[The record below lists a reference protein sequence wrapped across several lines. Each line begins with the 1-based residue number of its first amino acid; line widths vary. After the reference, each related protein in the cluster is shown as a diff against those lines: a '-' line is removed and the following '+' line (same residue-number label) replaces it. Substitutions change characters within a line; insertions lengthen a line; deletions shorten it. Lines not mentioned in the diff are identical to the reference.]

1 MSKLGETDH
10 VATEGASS
18 KRNRAIFAGLALG
31 IVLFLVA
38 LSCIQIVLP
47 SQSMV
52 DQKKD
57 YGYIYSGAKS
67 ESLDFVDAASAENT
81 VLLFGSSELST
92 PSSVI
97 PQVPAE
103 VFGMNDYG
111 LDLMYIGE
119 AYDQSLWQ
127 AIAAGAYG
135 SQVKNKKV
143 ILIVSPTWFE
153 DDGLDNETFKL
164 RFSYELYRA
173 FCENSA
179 ISESSKA
186 YVEKRLAEQGI
197 DPMTI
202 AAGTKS
208 TALDVLND
216 QILSAIADLQIR
228 KDLID
233 VRERAFDRV
242 FAEAASQVTPL
253 DFDALYEAALADAQA
268 ACTTNDWGM
277 DDAFYQ
283 GSIEGK
289 LDRLKR
295 TQTDESFQ
303 NQTEYQD
310 FSFFLKV
317 CKEAGLEPL
326 VIISPVH
333 GEFYDWVGT
342 SQTDRQRC
350 YDRIKEICA
359 AHNVACE
366 DYSDKEYETY
376 FLHDIV
382 HFGWTG
388 WVAVEEAIY
397 NYAKAQ

>member
-1 MSKLGETDH
+1 
-10 VATEGASS
+10 
-18 KRNRAIFAGLALG
+18 
-31 IVLFLVA
+31 
-38 LSCIQIVLP
+38 
-47 SQSMV
+47 
-52 DQKKD
+52 
-57 YGYIYSGAKS
+57 
-67 ESLDFVDAASAENT
+67 
-81 VLLFGSSELST
+81 
-92 PSSVI
+92 
-97 PQVPAE
+97 
-103 VFGMNDYG
+103 
-111 LDLMYIGE
+111 
-119 AYDQSLWQ
+119 
-127 AIAAGAYG
+127 
-135 SQVKNKKV
+135 
-143 ILIVSPTWFE
+143 
-153 DDGLDNETFKL
+153 
-164 RFSYELYRA
+164 
-173 FCENSA
+173 
-179 ISESSKA
+179 
-186 YVEKRLAEQGI
+186 
-197 DPMTI
+197 MTI

-289 LDRLKR
+289 LDRLKG

>member
-164 RFSYELYRA
+164 
-173 FCENSA
+173 
-179 ISESSKA
+179 
-186 YVEKRLAEQGI
+186 
-197 DPMTI
+197 
-202 AAGTKS
+202 
-208 TALDVLND
+208 ND

-289 LDRLKR
+289 LDRLKG

>member
-1 MSKLGETDH
+1 MSKLEETDH

-18 KRNRAIFAGLALG
+18 KRNRVIFVGLALG
-31 IVLFLVA
+31 VVLFLLA

-47 SQSMV
+47 SQSMA

-111 LDLMYIGE
+111 LDLMCIGE

-202 AAGTKS
+202 AAGTRS

-228 KDLID
+228 KDLVD
-233 VRERAFDRV
+233 VRERAFDRS
-242 FAEAASQVTPL
+242 FSKAASRVTPL

-289 LDRLKR
+289 LDRLKG

-397 NYAKAQ
+397 NYVKAQ

>member
-1 MSKLGETDH
+1 MILVIAEKPSVGAAIGKVL
-10 VATEGASS
+10 GASS
-18 KRNRAIFAGLALG
+18 RKDGYLEGNNYIVSWCVGHLVGLADASSYDERFAKWRYSDLP
-31 IVLFLVA
+31 IVPEEWLFEVPKDK
-38 LSCIQIVLP
+38 QKQFKVLR
-47 SQSMV
+47 
-52 DQKKD
+52 
-57 YGYIYSGAKS
+57 
-67 ESLDFVDAASAENT
+67 
-81 VLLFGSSELST
+81 
-92 PSSVI
+92 
-97 PQVPAE
+97 
-103 VFGMNDYG
+103 
-111 LDLMYIGE
+111 DLMRDKRVTELVCATDAGREGE
-119 AYDQSLWQ
+119 LIFRLVYKKAGCTKPFKRLWISSL
-127 AIAAGAYG
+127 
-135 SQVKNKKV
+135 
-143 ILIVSPTWFE
+143 E
-153 DDGLDNETFKL
+153 D
-164 RFSYELYRA
+164 
-173 FCENSA
+173 SA
-179 ISESSKA
+179 I
-186 YVEKRLAEQGI
+186 
-197 DPMTI
+197 
-202 AAGTKS
+202 
-208 TALDVLND
+208 
-216 QILSAIADLQIR
+216 
-228 KDLID
+228 
-233 VRERAFDRV
+233 REGFAHLRDSGEYDR
-242 FAEAASQVTPL
+242 
-253 DFDALYEAALADAQA
+253 LYEAALADAQA

-289 LDRLKR
+289 LDRLKG